1 MEENYRKVGNGM
13 SKIKLW
19 GMGSGAKNMINFLM
33 GGDFEVLGVTACSE
47 HMWYL
52 LPDKKVYKK
61 EKMVH

>member
-1 MEENYRKVGNGM
+1 M